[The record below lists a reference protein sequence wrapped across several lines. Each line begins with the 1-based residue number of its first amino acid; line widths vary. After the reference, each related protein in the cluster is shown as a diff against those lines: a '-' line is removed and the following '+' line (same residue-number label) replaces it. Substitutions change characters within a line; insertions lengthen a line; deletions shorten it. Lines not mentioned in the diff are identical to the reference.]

1 MPLFSDPMLIVG
13 FNFVENKVELFITVF
28 FLWYQKEKSD
38 TDLYSATI
46 LPLSNFEA
54 YWAKNLLD

>member
-54 YWAKNLLD
+54 Y